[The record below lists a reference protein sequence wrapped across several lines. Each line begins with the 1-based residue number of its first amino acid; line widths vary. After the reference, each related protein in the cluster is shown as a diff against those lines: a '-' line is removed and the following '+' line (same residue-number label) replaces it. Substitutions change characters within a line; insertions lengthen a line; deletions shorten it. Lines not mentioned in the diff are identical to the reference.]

1 MLFETNSPNGDNAQN
16 IALFDGHADTLSLET
31 PELIPYE
38 TPFEPYAQVYA
49 IWGGAEHNWM
59 NRYLPVFEKYS
70 RSKKPRVKAYLAV
83 EGAHLLDCS
92 IERLRE
98 AALDGTR
105 MLNLTWNNANAL
117 SGSCVEDAE
126 RGLSFTGRKFVTECE
141 RLSVIVD
148 VSHLSDAGFF
158 GVFDASGGKPVVASH
173 SNSRA
178 VCAHPR
184 NITDEQFR
192 LIAASG
198 GTVGLNLHREFVGG
212 STVDAL
218 ARHALHFLEFDGAE
232 RSVSLGADF
241 DGGITPVEG
250 LETYADLLKLYD
262 AMLAAKIPEATVKA
276 IFYDNWARIFND

>member
-1 MLFETNSPNGDNAQN
+1 MLFDK
-16 IALFDGHADTLSLET
+16 IALFDGHCDTLSLDT
-31 PELIPYE
+31 PELIPAE
-38 TPFEPYAQVYA
+38 TPFEPYAQIYA
-49 IWGGAEHNWM
+49 VWGSAEHNWE
-59 NRYLPVFEKYS
+59 NRYTPLFEKYS
-70 RSKKPRVKAYLAV
+70 RSKKPGVKPYLAV

-98 AALDGTR
+98 SALDGVR

-117 SGSCVEDAE
+117 SGSCAEDAE
-126 RGLSFTGRKFVTECE
+126 RGLSYLGRKFVTECE

-158 GVFDASGGKPVVASH
+158 DVFDASNGKPVVASH

-184 NITDEQFR
+184 NLTDEQFK

-198 GTVGLNLHREFVGG
+198 GTVGLNLHQAFVGG
-212 STVDAL
+212 TSIDAL
-218 ARHALHFLEFDGAE
+218 LRHALRFLEFGGAE
-232 RSVSLGADF
+232 RSLSLGTDF

-250 LETYADLLKLYD
+250 LETYSGLPKLYE
-262 AMLAAKIPEATVKA
+262 AMLDAKIPEVTVKA
-276 IFYDNWARIFND
+276 IFYGNLDRIINS